1 VNDPASLPP
10 RQRSHPKVTSLR
22 SPYASI
28 AALLVA
34 VAGVLAGNGVLTT
47 LLPVRAELEHFPA
60 LAISLMGSAYFGGML
75 TGAFLTPRLVQR
87 FGHIRAFGCSSLGG
101 AFMIVAAG
109 TFVEPHAWVFIGFL
123 RGFFLAGIYAI
134 VESYLQGRAENRI
147 RGRLLGIYSIT
158 QYGGWAVGNQ
168 FMRLGDPHAF
178 TIFAIAATVVTIFL
192 SPLLLIQDGP
202 PPKGTRRPSMRLL
215 WLLRTTPVGFV
226 CAALIG
232 FANGPFWSLTP
243 VYATKLG
250 MDGVQ
255 TGTLVTAIT
264 LGSAAFQ
271 FPVGRISDAFDR
283 RKVLIGL
290 CVLTALFEI
299 GIYWSGAGLI
309 GWPFVV
315 VGFIIGGIISTQYY
329 VSSAYTN
336 DITGR
341 DNAVGVAAALLFLYC
356 IGAVLGPI
364 TAYYVMHWLGDSA
377 LYLHNAGIH
386 VAMAV
391 FVMLRVLR
399 SPGMERA

>member
-1 VNDPASLPP
+1 M
-10 RQRSHPKVTSLR
+10 R

-28 AALLVA
+28 AALLVS

-75 TGAFLTPRLVQR
+75 TGAILTPRLVQR
-87 FGHIRAFGCSSLGG
+87 FGHIKAFGLSSFCG
-101 AFMIVAAG
+101 ALMILAAG
-109 TFVEPHAWVFIGFL
+109 TFVEPHAWVCIGFL

-134 VESYLQGRAENRI
+134 VESYLQGKAENRI
-147 RGRLLGIYSIT
+147 RGRLLGLYSIT
-158 QYGGWAVGNQ
+158 QYGGWAIGNQ

-178 TIFAIAATVVTIFL
+178 TIFGIAAAVLTVFL
-192 SPLLLIQDGP
+192 SPLLLIKDGR
-202 PPKGTRRPSMRLL
+202 PPKDSPRPSMRLL
-215 WLLRTTPVGFV
+215 WLLKTTPVGFV
-226 CAALIG
+226 CAGLIG

-255 TGTLVTAIT
+255 TGTLVSAIT
-264 LGSAAFQ
+264 IGSAAFQ
-271 FPVGRISDAFDR
+271 FPVGRLSDAFDR

-290 CVLTALFEI
+290 CILTALFEV
-299 GIYWSGAGLI
+299 GIYWSGARLI
-309 GWPFVV
+309 GWPFVA
-315 VGFIIGGIISTQYY
+315 VGFIIGGTISTQYY
-329 VSSAYTN
+329 VSSAFTN

-341 DNAVGVAAALLFLYC
+341 DNVVGVASALLFLYC
-356 IGAVLGPI
+356 IGAVLGPV
-364 TAYYVMHWLGDSA
+364 TAYYIMRWLGDSA

-399 SPGMERA
+399 SPGMEKVAGSADVLARS